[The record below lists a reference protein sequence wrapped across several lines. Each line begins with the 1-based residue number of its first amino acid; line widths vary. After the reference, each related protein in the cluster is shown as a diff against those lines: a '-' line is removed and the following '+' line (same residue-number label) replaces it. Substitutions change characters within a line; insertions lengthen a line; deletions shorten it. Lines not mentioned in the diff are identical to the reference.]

1 MKKQLLAAT
10 LTITL
15 LPIPASATV
24 DFDNCLDG
32 IRDRAL
38 EEGVSP
44 GTADRV
50 LARVEFL
57 DRVIELDRRQPEFTT
72 PFTDYLERSVTKQRV
87 ERGRELLRTHR
98 ALLQRVQRRTGVP
111 SAYLL
116 AFWGLETNYGSYFGG
131 TFVPSALATLACDP
145 RRSEFF
151 TDELIA
157 ALRIVQDDA
166 LPLDS
171 MQGSW
176 AGAMGHVQ
184 FMPSVFLRHAVDADG
199 DGRRDLWNS
208 IPDAMLSAASF
219 LKELGWETGY
229 RWGREVLLPRDLDF
243 AVAEPSQRRPLADWR
258 RLGVTDVA
266 GQPVADLEL
275 PATLLLPAG
284 HRGPAF
290 LVYPNFDVILGWN
303 RSEYYALAVGHLAD
317 RIGGAGPLHTP
328 LPSDAPRLSRDE
340 VMQLQAALN
349 ARGFDSG
356 EVDGILGPA
365 TRDAI
370 RGYQLSRGLI
380 PDGFPDRTL
389 LARLDIR

>member
-1 MKKQLLAAT
+1 MKKPLLAAT
-10 LTITL
+10 LTIAL
-15 LPIPASATV
+15 LPALTSATL

-38 EEGVSP
+38 EEGVNP
-44 GTADRV
+44 GIADRV
-50 LARVEFL
+50 LAQVEFL

-72 PFTDYLERSVTKQRV
+72 AFTDYLHRSVSKRRV
-87 ERGRELLRTHR
+87 ERGRELLQTHR
-98 ALLQRVQRRTGVP
+98 TLLERVQRQTGVP

-131 TFVPSALATLACDP
+131 TSAPSALATLACDP
-145 RRSEFF
+145 RRAEFF
-151 TDELIA
+151 TEELIA
-157 ALRIVQDDA
+157 ALRIVQEGA
-166 LPLDS
+166 IPLER

-208 IPDAMLSAASF
+208 IPDAMLSAGSF
-219 LKELGWETGY
+219 VKDLGWDTGY
-229 RWGREVLLPRDLDF
+229 RWGREVLLPKDFDF
-243 AVAEPSQRRPLADWR
+243 AVAGPSQRRPLADWR

-266 GQPVADLEL
+266 GRSVADLEL

-290 LVYPNFDVILGWN
+290 LVYPNFNVILGWN

-317 RIGGAGPLHTP
+317 RIAGAGPLHTP
-328 LPSDAPRLSRDE
+328 LPQDAPRLSRDE
-340 VMQLQAALN
+340 VIRLQATLN
-349 ARGFDSG
+349 DRGFDSG
-356 EVDGILGPA
+356 EADGILGPA

-370 RGYQLSRGLI
+370 RSYQLSQGLI
-380 PDGFPDRTL
+380 PDGFPDQTL
-389 LARLDIR
+389 LARLEIR